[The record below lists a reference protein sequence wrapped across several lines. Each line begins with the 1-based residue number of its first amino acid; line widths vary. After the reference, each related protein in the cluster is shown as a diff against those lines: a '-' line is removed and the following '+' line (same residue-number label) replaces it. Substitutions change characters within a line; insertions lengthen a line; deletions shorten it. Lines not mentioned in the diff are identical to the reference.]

1 MALDPGWDGLG
12 GLLHALHQGGDA
24 LQPPGSVAQDLLPGW
39 AGQVILETCKENKK
53 QGIEMVTGIKQ
64 KMLDF
69 WTAGRR
75 AFSICKQPSCGEY

>member
-53 QGIEMVTGIKQ
+53 QGIEIVTGIKRQ
-64 KMLDF
+64 MLDF
-69 WTAGRR
+69 EREKSLQHLQAAKLW
-75 AFSICKQPSCGEY
+75 